1 MGVDPE
7 PVRQEP
13 TEPVVEHEREVQ
25 QQILEEVPEVEAQS
39 VPETEALIRSTRP
52 RKSAISIDFK
62 VYNTEMVHMEK
73 DPTSYEE
80 AMRSSSKWMK
90 AMEDEMKSM
99 SSKDVW
105 DLEEIPKGAKTV
117 GCKWV
122 YKIKYD
128 SKGNIEKYKA
138 RLVAKGFTQR
148 EGIDYNETFSPV

>member
-1 MGVDPE
+1 M
-7 PVRQEP
+7 
-13 TEPVVEHEREVQ
+13 Q
-25 QQILEEVPEVEAQS
+25 QQILEEVPEVEAQN
-39 VPETEALIRSTRP
+39 VPETEALRRSTRP
-52 RKSAISIDFK
+52 RKSAISTDFK

-80 AMRSSSKWMK
+80 AMRSPHSSKWMK